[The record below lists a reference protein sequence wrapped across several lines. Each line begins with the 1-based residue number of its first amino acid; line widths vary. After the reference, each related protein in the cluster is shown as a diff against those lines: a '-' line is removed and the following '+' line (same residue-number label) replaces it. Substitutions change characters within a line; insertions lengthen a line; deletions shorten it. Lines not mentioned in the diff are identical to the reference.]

1 MADKKGRIIGI
12 TGGTGFIGSHLS
24 RMLVAHGHEVVIF
37 TTHPGKRKNKPGYTY
52 SYWNP
57 DEGKF
62 DLTSLKKLD
71 AVVNFAGAGIADK
84 HWTKKRKKEIVDSRI
99 HATDFLTSRLA
110 EYGEHCKTFISASAI
125 GYYGPD
131 RNNTEAFREED
142 EHYHDF
148 LGETC
153 YKWEHSAQSIS
164 DKIRTVIF
172 RFGIVLGRESGAFQK
187 LAQPMAMGVLP
198 ILGNGHQMV
207 SWVHIE
213 DLSNMLYRAIT
224 NADFKGVYNAVA
236 PHPVHHDELMKTI
249 AREKGGIKV
258 PFHVP
263 APLLRFMLGEMSTE
277 ILKSCTV
284 SGEKIL
290 KAGFTFQYDTVEK
303 AVKDILSTHY
313 Q

>member
-1 MADKKGRIIGI
+1 MTHKKHKIVGI

-24 RMLVAHGHEVVIF
+24 RMLVAKGYEVVIF
-37 TTHPGKRKNKPGYTY
+37 TTNPAKKKGKHGYTY

-57 DEGKF
+57 EEGKC

-71 AVVNFAGAGIADK
+71 AIVNLAGAGIADK
-84 HWTKKRKKEIVDSRI
+84 HWTKKRKQEIVDSRV
-99 HATDFLTSRLA
+99 HATDFLTSRLR
-110 EYGEHCKTFISASAI
+110 EYGEHCKVFISASAI

-131 RNNTEAFREED
+131 RGHAGPFDETA

-148 LGETC
+148 LGETSA
-153 YKWEHSAQSIS
+153 KWEHSALAIS

-172 RFGIVLGRESGAFQK
+172 RFGIVLGRENGALKK
-187 LAQPMAMGVLP
+187 LLQPTAMGVLP

-207 SWVHIE
+207 SWIHVE
-213 DLSNMLYRAIT
+213 DLSNMLYDAISNT
-224 NADFKGVYNAVA
+224 ELKGTYNAVA
-236 PHPVHHDELMKTI
+236 PHPVQHKELMKTI
-249 AREKGGIKV
+249 AHVKGGIKI

-263 APLLRFMLGEMSTE
+263 TPLLRFMLGEMSTE

-284 SGEKIL
+284 SDEKIL
-290 KAGFTFQYDTVEK
+290 KTGFTFQYDTVEK

-313 Q
+313 K